1 MATPSAADFNSQ
13 ATATL
18 GLLNSTKDIYTNKYL
33 TQNSNSKS
41 SNSQLSSLNQQ
52 VKTLKAKLAN
62 VKNISD
68 TYDREY
74 QDRLVDKPLSGFW
87 RARGIITLQDWVL
100 FFFFVVYAIIGV
112 GLTAI
117 AAASSATN
125 GFFNGFVVGSVAFC
139 FGVMISATI
148 MRFA

>member
-1 MATPSAADFNSQ
+1 MAAAFNAQ

-18 GLLNSTKDIYTNKYL
+18 GLLQSTKDIFTNTYL
-33 TQNSNSKS
+33 TQVSNSRS
-41 SNSQLSSLNQQ
+41 SNSQLSSLNQNIK
-52 VKTLKAKLAN
+52 VLKAKLAN

-74 QDRLVDKPLSGFW
+74 QDRMVDKPLSGFW
-87 RARGIITLQDWVL
+87 RNRGVVSLQDWVIL
-100 FFFFVVYAIIGV
+100 FFFVVYAMIAV
-112 GLTAI
+112 VLTAI
-117 AAASSATN
+117 AAGSSTTN

>member
-1 MATPSAADFNSQ
+1 M
-13 ATATL
+13 
-18 GLLNSTKDIYTNKYL
+18 
-33 TQNSNSKS
+33 
-41 SNSQLSSLNQQ
+41 SQLSTLNQQ
-52 VKTLKAKLAN
+52 INALKGKLAN

-100 FFFFVVYAIIGV
+100 FFFFVVYGIIA
-112 GLTAI
+112 LTLTFLAFG
-117 AAASSATN
+117 SSSTN
-125 GFFNGFVVGSVAFC
+125 GVFNGVVVGATAFC